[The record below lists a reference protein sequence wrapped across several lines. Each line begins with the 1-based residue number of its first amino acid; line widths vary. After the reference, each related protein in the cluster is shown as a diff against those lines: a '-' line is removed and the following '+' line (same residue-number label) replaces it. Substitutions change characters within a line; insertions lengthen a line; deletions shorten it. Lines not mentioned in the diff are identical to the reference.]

1 MKKMEMKYLKNI
13 ARQYPTIVSASTE
26 IINLQSILNLPKGTE
41 HFLTDVHGEYEQF
54 LHVLKN
60 GSGSVRRK
68 IDDEFGKS
76 LSFKDKKS
84 LATLIYYPEEK
95 LELILKEEENIGDW
109 YKIALHRLIR
119 VSKRVASKY
128 TRSKVRKALP
138 QEFAYV
144 IEELITEKAEV
155 ENKEAYYN
163 EIINTI
169 IRIGRAQDFIIAL
182 SNLIQRLVVDH
193 LHILGDIFDRGP
205 GPHVILDT
213 LMDYHSVDIQWGN
226 HDILWMGA
234 ASGNLACI
242 ANVIRFSAKFG
253 NLDMIED
260 GYGINLIPLASF
272 AMDKYPQG
280 SCDCFEIRYSDGYSA
295 KDLEMEQRMHKAIS
309 VIQFKLEG
317 QLIMR
322 RPEFAMEGRLLLDKI
337 DYEKGTVNIEGKEY
351 KLKDCSFPTIS
362 RESPYELSPEEA
374 KIMERLRTAFMKC
387 EKLQRHVRFLFSKGS
402 MYKIYNSN
410 LLYHGCVPMNADG
423 TFLKV
428 RVFDQEYSGKALY
441 DILEVYT
448 RKGYY
453 SIEEEERS
461 KGQDIMWYIWSS
473 DKSPVFGKE
482 KMATFEKYLVDDKEI
497 QYEKKDCYYEL
508 SDNEDIVNKI
518 LEEFGLDT
526 NTSHIING
534 HVTVELK
541 NGEMPIRCGGKLLMI
556 DGGFSRAHQN
566 KTGIAGYTLI
576 YNSMGL
582 RLVSHE
588 HFESAEKAIV
598 EETDIYSDVTVVE
611 QAVKRLLVGDT
622 DNGKE
627 IKERIE
633 ELEELLHAYRTG
645 LLIEAD
651 VL

>member
-351 KLKDCSFPTIS
+351 KLKDCSFPTIN